1 MTNEYITELSE
12 FVSQLTFSKTYSG
25 GAYPDMELSYTVE
38 RLIDL
43 EVYELNGYASV
54 EQKCND
60 KLLPEFESHL
70 KTITRNIDDSVI
82 SEIHNLPR
90 IISEIVKIKESIFS
104 YDGNYTGEKKY
115 AEPFQIIG
123 KVENNAIEYAKVDRN
138 EIIQFY
144 QCELFNE
151 VRLIAVENNKFKP
164 NNIKIDYHINAT
176 EEQYI
181 NCLQYLLDSLIS
193 SLENKKYMYTSV
205 PQTQI
210 VTNTEKIQ
218 WIESDLLLGYL
229 INRLENSEMI
239 ILPKI
244 DTDKLDLKKSA
255 KLLFNAFKFKD
266 RKNISPSE
274 EAIEKAI
281 SGRYVNRLNQSN
293 VEKVDRLI
301 NELRLL
307 MIDLQ

>member
-1 MTNEYITELSE
+1 MNTELVTELSK
-12 FVSQLTFSKTYSG
+12 FISTLNFTCTHTG
-25 GAYPDMELSYTVE
+25 GAYPDIALSYSLD
-38 RLIDL
+38 RLMDL
-43 EVYELNGYASV
+43 GIYEVKGYAKV
-54 EQKCND
+54 EQKCNN
-60 KLLPEFESHL
+60 LTLSEFESNL
-70 KTITRNIDDSVI
+70 KKITRNIEDEVANNIHSLPKISTDIIRIKDD
-82 SEIHNLPR
+82 L
-90 IISEIVKIKESIFS
+90 FS
-104 YDGNYTGEKKY
+104 YDGKFNGKIQTITTSKT
-115 AEPFQIIG
+115 IG
-123 KVENNAIEYAKVDRN
+123 KAKGNIIEDYPTQNN
-138 EIIQFY
+138 IITFY
-144 QCELFNE
+144 QYEIYKEIGSLDE
-151 VRLIAVENNKFKP
+151 KYQKFEFK
-164 NNIKIDYHINAT
+164 NIKIDYHINAT

-193 SLENKKYMYTSV
+193 SLENKKYMYTSI

-281 SGRYVNRLNQSN
+281 SARYTNRLNQKN
-293 VEKVDRLI
+293 VDKVDKLV

-307 MIDLQ
+307 IIDLQ